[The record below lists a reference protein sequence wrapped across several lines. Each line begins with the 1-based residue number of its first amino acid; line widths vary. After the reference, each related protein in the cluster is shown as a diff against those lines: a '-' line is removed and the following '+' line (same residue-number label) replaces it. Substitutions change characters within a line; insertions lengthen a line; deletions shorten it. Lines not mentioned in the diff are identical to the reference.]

1 MWWIVSVF
9 YFVIYMKGLLN
20 NFTDGRQVGSERSF
34 FGLKNGFVREI
45 INDTDQNRKQSRAV
59 SRNLTP
65 NY

>member
-9 YFVIYMKGLLN
+9 YFVIYIKGLLN

-34 FGLKNGFVREI
+34 FGLKNNLLEESQIVLTI
-45 INDTDQNRKQSRAV
+45 IRKQSRAG